1 MIGREIFDSILSK
14 MHKGKVIIITG
25 PRQSG
30 KTTLLKQII
39 EKYGGNSILF
49 LNCDEPD
56 IKENLENATS
66 TKLRSLIGKNKL
78 VLIDEA
84 QKVNN
89 IGLTLKLVVDN
100 IKSIQLIVTG
110 SSAFDLSNK
119 LNEPLTGRK
128 IEYCLYP
135 FSTGELIN
143 NSSLIEERRLL
154 ENRMIYGLY
163 PDVVNNSSESKII
176 LKELSQSYLYKD
188 LFMYK
193 DIRNPGALN
202 KLITALALQIG
213 YEVSYNELAQIVGI
227 DKETVERYIE
237 LLEKVFVVFRLSSFS
252 RNLRNEIKKSKKI
265 YFYDNGVRNSI
276 INNFN
281 PPSMRKDAGELW
293 ENFIIS
299 ERKKFTEY
307 NNIYKNAYFWRT
319 HNQNEIDYLEEREGK
334 LFAYEIKWNI
344 KRKVKPPN
352 SFKNAYPEHE
362 FQVITPDNYLV
373 SFIRLEDWRLE
384 D

>member
-14 MHKGKVIIITG
+14 LHKGKVIIITG

-89 IGLTLKLVVDN
+89 IGLTLKLIVDN

-281 PPSMRKDAGELW
+281 PLSMRKDAGELW